1 MHLPEPSSPPAT
13 SPSPPSVT
21 LEVVGQRPE
30 FMTLVVGA
38 ALVGLTL
45 VGMGLMMDGVLTEIG
60 SVGFGLLLAV
70 PGFSMLGYMVSRH
83 AGTRT
88 RWTLTETGV
97 RTERISRAGVWEGG
111 EVPWTALRE
120 YVVEPLPPAPPR
132 RLRVVVPQ
140 GILRLEAL
148 RARDREGLA
157 RFIAAFEERA
167 AGRLNIW
174 DEADPLPHGIPFA
187 DRPLT
192 DLGRVILGVTGL
204 YGAAVCGL
212 SLLAGWKLTIFP
224 VGMLALS
231 LHGWFHE
238 VRRFWRRLRAPS
250 SSDPSLLPPGT

>member
-1 MHLPEPSSPPAT
+1 
-13 SPSPPSVT
+13 VT

-30 FMTLVVGA
+30 FMALVAGA
-38 ALVGLTL
+38 ALVVLTL
-45 VGMGLMMDGVLTEIG
+45 LGMGIVVEGFAKDNGGTVLIGVVFTGMAFAPLW
-60 SVGFGLLLAV
+60 
-70 PGFSMLGYMVSRH
+70 YMVSRH
-83 AGTRT
+83 TGTRT

-97 RTERISRAGVWEGG
+97 RTEQLSRVGAWEGG

-157 RFIAAFEERA
+157 RFIAVFEERA

-192 DLGRVILGVTGL
+192 DLGRVILGVAGL
-204 YGAAVCGL
+204 YGAAVCGF

-224 VGMLALS
+224 VGMLAMS
-231 LHGWFHE
+231 LHGWSHE
-238 VRRFWRRLRAPS
+238 LRRLWRRLRAPS